1 VNTTG
6 RTIIP
11 FQQFAL
17 IAPDSIEVVCRL
29 VSVSLL
35 DQVENPI
42 GSVHNDLI
50 LAARAS
56 TGESASWAHD
66 GCHSPIYGALATS
79 IRVRSRTRW

>member
-50 LAARAS
+50 LAARA
-56 TGESASWAHD
+56 
-66 GCHSPIYGALATS
+66 
-79 IRVRSRTRW
+79 RVRVKVRPGLTTAVIRQSMVR